1 MRSLSSLFGSCSEFC
16 LVGGRGTDWMLESF
30 SLIHFL
36 LEKIVLVSFAP
47 SLNFIC
53 EVLPICS
60 LLMVLSD
67 SKLAELHCKII
78 IA

>member
-1 MRSLSSLFGSCSEFC
+1 
-16 LVGGRGTDWMLESF
+16 MLESF

-47 SLNFIC
+47 SLNFIY

-67 SKLAELHCKII
+67 SQLAELLCKIT